1 MTTSPVLSQR
11 SQIGRKSL
19 GDKLRFNSGIY
30 FLHLSLQEGQRLT
43 VGKLGRASFPKG
55 FYVYVG
61 SAQKNLSQR
70 IERHLRNAETPGG
83 ARWEWPSPPHWH
95 IDYLLPHAKILS
107 IHVFKASKEW
117 ECRLSRKLAGLEGAG
132 VLMKGLGA
140 SDCKCPSHL
149 YYFPLRPH
157 ISGRGVLQYAPT
169 G

>member
-1 MTTSPVLSQR
+1 MKLS
-11 SQIGRKSL
+11 
-19 GDKLRFNSGIY
+19 SGVY
-30 FLHLSLQEGQRLT
+30 FLYFNLKEGQKLDI
-43 VGKLGRASFPKG
+43 GKLGRASFPKG

-61 SAQKNLSQR
+61 SAQKNLWQR
-70 IERHLRNAETPGG
+70 LERHLRNAKCRGTLSASGGCPTNKTSGG
-83 ARWEWPSPPHWH
+83 ARWGWPSPPHWH

-117 ECRLSRKLAGLEGAG
+117 ECRLSRRISRLEGAR
-132 VLMKGLGA
+132 VIMKGFGS
-140 SDCKCPSHL
+140 SDCRCPSHL

>member
-30 FLHLSLQEGQRLT
+30 FLHLSLQEEQRLM
-43 VGKLGRASFPKG
+43 VGKLRRASFPKG

-70 IERHLRNAETPGG
+70 LARHLRNAGHHKTETTHIAGGATTKSPGG
-83 ARWEWPSPPHWH
+83 ATPHWH

-107 IHVFKASKEW
+107 
-117 ECRLSRKLAGLEGAG
+117 
-132 VLMKGLGA
+132 
-140 SDCKCPSHL
+140 
-149 YYFPLRPH
+149 
-157 ISGRGVLQYAPT
+157 
-169 G
+169 